1 LIRTPKG
8 GSAITK
14 NGEARRAPVK
24 AVIAITSITFSL
36 NGRGGSQ
43 VFGAMLIPV
52 KWDLIHQRFVIVELA
67 IARHLLSAAHEFVY
81 PFVFFSLFIIS
92 IGIWLPASLSPG

>member
-1 LIRTPKG
+1 M
-8 GSAITK
+8 TK
-14 NGEARRAPVK
+14 NVEARRAPVM
-24 AVIAITSITFSL
+24 AVIAISSITFSL
-36 NGRGGSQ
+36 NARAGSQ

-67 IARHLLSAAHEFVY
+67 IARHLLSAAPEFAY

-92 IGIWLPASLSPG
+92 INIWLPHS